1 MIAKEISNLPYFFAR
16 QASHAIRIFLL
27 LAFLLFLGV
36 GLAQTVDEDSITILL
51 KDVKDCYN
59 EGEYAAVIDI
69 LGRVLNDLE
78 GSSVSEA
85 YTYLAVS
92 YVAIGN
98 RTAAKE
104 HFKRALRF
112 SPKLILDPAIVEKEA
127 ISIFNETRREVAGEA
142 AMCSCFLPGSG
153 QMMKGDNRKGQ
164 IIMAASAVTA
174 ITSILS
180 WTITQGKG
188 QTYWNLGSDETDELE
203 QTYNEYNKWYGRSL
217 LISASFLCIYLY
229 GIIDAFVCD
238 AGCGSTI
245 TPSMKSGL
253 ILEPSGKGISISYIV
268 DF

>member
-16 QASHAIRIFLL
+16 QTSHIIRILVLL
-27 LAFLLFLGV
+27 VSLLFLDF

-51 KDVKDCYN
+51 EAAKDCYN

-69 LGRVLNDLE
+69 LGRISNDLE

-85 YTYLAVS
+85 YTYLAIS
-92 YVAIGN
+92 YVAVGN
-98 RTAAKE
+98 KTAAKE

-112 SPKLILDPAIVEKEA
+112 SPRLILDPAVVAKEA
-127 ISIFNETRREVAGEA
+127 ISIFDETKREIAGEA
-142 AMCSCFLPGSG
+142 AMCSCLLPGSG

-174 ITSILS
+174 ISSILS
-180 WTITQGKG
+180 WTVTQGKG
-188 QTYWNLGSDETDELE
+188 QTYWNLGPDDTDKLE
-203 QTYNEYNKWYGRSL
+203 QAYNEYDKWYGRSL

-229 GIIDAFVCD
+229 SIIDAFMYD
-238 AGCGSTI
+238 AGHNSTF
-245 TPSMKSGL
+245 TRSMKFGL
-253 ILEPSGKGISISYIV
+253 ILEPSSNGISIGYNV